1 MIVRVLLVGAQFL
14 GVLAALF
21 GVYLLTGLAW
31 SLVVGGVA
39 LAALA
44 VLAERAGVGA
54 ESAPSGGV

>member
-31 SLVVGGVA
+31 SLVVGGAV

-44 VLAERAGVGA
+44 VLAERAGIGTEPA
-54 ESAPSGGV
+54 RGGGL